1 MRVKHSSDIEIE
13 GDESRLP
20 SSPAEFKHRL
30 IMKELAKCIEHLAK
44 SYNDDREK
52 YAFIMR
58 VKTLHHLLLPY
69 TPTSVKRKTK
79 KLAKE
84 YEKKIKEEVSKIAS
98 EEGKKKKELEIA
110 MEFAEKLHYQN
121 IQIID
126 NSKMMEEEVEGVI
139 DLEDASLIEAVR
151 HGGKDVDAKPVSLVP

>member
-1 MRVKHSSDIEIE
+1 MKKAFDIEIE

-20 SSPAEFKHRL
+20 SSPADFKHRL
-30 IMKELAKCIEHLAK
+30 IMKELAKCIDHLAK

-69 TPTSVKRKTK
+69 TPSSVKEKTK
-79 KLAKE
+79 KLAEE
-84 YEKKIKEEVSKIAS
+84 YEKRIQKEVSKIAS

-110 MEFAEKLHYQN
+110 MEFAEKLFYQN

-139 DLEDASLIEAVR
+139 DLEDATIVEAVR
-151 HGGKDVDAKPVSLVP
+151 HGGKDVDAKPVSLKP

>member
-1 MRVKHSSDIEIE
+1 MKKSFEMEIE
-13 GDESRLP
+13 GDETRLP
-20 SSPAEFKHRL
+20 SSPVDFKHRL
-30 IMKELAKCIEHLAK
+30 IMKELAKCIDHLAK

-58 VKTLHHLLLPY
+58 TKTLHHLLLPY
-69 TPTSVKRKTK
+69 TPTSVKERTK

-84 YEKKIKEEVSKIAS
+84 YEKKIQEEISKIPS
-98 EEGKKKKELEIA
+98 EEGRRKKELEIA

-139 DLEDASLIEAVR
+139 DLEDASIIEAVR
-151 HGGKDVDAKPVSLVP
+151 HGSKDVDARPISLKP